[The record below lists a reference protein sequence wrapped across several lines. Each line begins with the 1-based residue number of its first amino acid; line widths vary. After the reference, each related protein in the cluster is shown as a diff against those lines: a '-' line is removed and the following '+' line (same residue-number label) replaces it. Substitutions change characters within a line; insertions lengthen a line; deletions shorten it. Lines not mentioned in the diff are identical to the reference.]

1 MAFVPSCALAFHHQ
15 FRRHGESPD
24 SSTSLPYWRE
34 WRHEAPST
42 RFTLVAAMFGHSGGL
57 PHPHFPRS
65 MDFARK
71 QIEKTAQ
78 SIPTDLRPKPG
89 QIFRWREYLVDAG
102 VWAIAFPIATLIRM
116 DFDPTNISPGVVAVA
131 ALLAIILQALFGW
144 VFGLYRYLYLY
155 GSRYDAMN
163 LLLVVG
169 SVCMVLTFIRLLVPA
184 SDDFPRSS
192 PLIGLLVAFVLMA
205 GARLAH
211 RIFCERR
218 LRPADSATPT
228 LVYGAGT
235 LGQHVVQQ
243 MKRDK
248 YSPFRSVGIID
259 DDARLRNFRLEGVP
273 VLGGRAQ
280 LAQVAKDRC
289 AEVLIFAIARADAE
303 LLRQVSDA
311 ADAAGLRLLVLPL
324 LADILEGRTR
334 LNDLRDVSI
343 ADLIGRH
350 AVDTEL
356 ETIAGFITNKRV
368 LVTGAGGSIG
378 SELCREVMRFSPAE
392 VIMLD
397 RDETGLQ
404 GTQISISGH
413 GLLDTDEVI
422 LADIRDEKTIQDIFL
437 KRRPEVVFH
446 AAALKHLPM
455 LEQYPNEAWQ
465 TNVLGTLNVLR
476 AARAADVETFV
487 NISTDKAA
495 NPTSVLGYSKRL
507 GERLTAWFAADTKKT
522 YLSVRFGNVIGSRGS
537 MLPTFKSQIEAG
549 GPVTLTH
556 PDVTRYF
563 MTIPEACQLVVQ
575 AGAIGRPGQVLI
587 LDMGEPV
594 RIMDVAQ
601 RMIAKSGRKI
611 SITITGL
618 RQGEKLHEELVG
630 AGEADERPIHPKI
643 SHTAVPPLSP
653 SELVLNHWD
662 PARSRSLS
670 ELPHAQTLEIRQ

>member
-1 MAFVPSCALAFHHQ
+1 
-15 FRRHGESPD
+15 
-24 SSTSLPYWRE
+24 
-34 WRHEAPST
+34 
-42 RFTLVAAMFGHSGGL
+42 
-57 PHPHFPRS
+57 
-65 MDFARK
+65 
-71 QIEKTAQ
+71 
-78 SIPTDLRPKPG
+78 
-89 QIFRWREYLVDAG
+89 
-102 VWAIAFPIATLIRM
+102 M
-116 DFDPTNISPGVVAVA
+116 DFDPSRISPLMVASA
-131 ALLAIILQALFGW
+131 AFLAVTLQGLFGW
-144 VFGLYRYLYLY
+144 ALGLYRYLHPY
-155 GSRYDAMN
+155 GSRHDAIN

-169 SVCMVLTFIRLLVPA
+169 SVGLVLTISRLLVPA
-184 SDDFPRSS
+184 SDDFARSS
-192 PLIGLLVAFVLMA
+192 PLIGLFVAFVLMA
-205 GARLAH
+205 GARLGH
-211 RIFCERR
+211 RTLQDRR
-218 LRPADSATPT
+218 HRPQASATPT
-228 LVYGAGT
+228 LVYGAGQ
-235 LGQHVVQQ
+235 LGQHVIQQ
-243 MKRDK
+243 MNGDR
-248 YSPFRSVGIID
+248 YSPFRPVGIID
-259 DDARLRNFRLEGVP
+259 DDPRLRNFRLESIP

-280 LAQVAKDRC
+280 LAQVAHDMG

-303 LLRQVSDA
+303 VLRQVSDD

-324 LADILEGRTR
+324 LADILEGRTG
-334 LNDLRDVSI
+334 LDDLRDVSI
-343 ADLIGRH
+343 SDLIGRH

-356 ETIAGFITNKRV
+356 DSIAGFIANKRI

-378 SELCREVMRFSPAE
+378 SELCREVMRYSPAE

-404 GTQISISGH
+404 GTQISIFGH
-413 GLLDTDEVI
+413 GLLDTDEVV

-476 AARAADVETFV
+476 AARAANVETFV

-537 MLPTFKSQIEAG
+537 MLPTFKLQIEAG
-549 GPVTLTH
+549 GPLTLTH

-575 AGAIGRPGQVLI
+575 AGAIGCPGQALI

-601 RMIAKSGRKI
+601 RMIAKSGRQI
-611 SITITGL
+611 SISITGL

-643 SHTAVPPLSP
+643 SHTCVPPLSP
-653 SELVLNHWD
+653 SELVSNHWS
-662 PARSRSLS
+662 PAKSQALSGLQDAQSLESR
-670 ELPHAQTLEIRQ
+670 Q

>member
-1 MAFVPSCALAFHHQ
+1 MI
-15 FRRHGESPD
+15 
-24 SSTSLPYWRE
+24 
-34 WRHEAPST
+34 
-42 RFTLVAAMFGHSGGL
+42 GHLSGV
-57 PHPHFPRS
+57 PHPHLPSSVKSLRHRI
-65 MDFARK
+65 RK
-71 QIEKTAQ
+71 ALQTAQ
-78 SIPTDLRPKPG
+78 TDLQPKLG
-89 QIFRWREYLVDAG
+89 HTFRLREFLIDAG
-102 VWAIAFPIATLIRM
+102 VWAIAFPIATLIRL
-116 DFDPTNISPGVVAVA
+116 DFDPTRLSPAIVAMA
-131 ALLAIILQALFGW
+131 SILAVMLQAVLGW
-144 VFGLYRYLYLY
+144 AFGLYRYLHPY
-155 GSRYDAMN
+155 GSRHDAVN
-163 LLLVVG
+163 LMLVVG
-169 SVCMVLTFIRLLVPA
+169 SVGLVLTIIRLLVPA

-192 PLIGLLVAFVLMA
+192 PFIGLLVAFVSMA
-205 GARLAH
+205 GARLVH
-211 RIFCERR
+211 RASFERR
-218 LRPADSATPT
+218 LRPGESATPA
-228 LVYGAGT
+228 LVYGAGQ
-235 LGQHVVQQ
+235 LGLHVIQQ
-243 MKRDK
+243 MNRDK
-248 YSPFRSVGIID
+248 LSPYRPVGIID
-259 DDARLRNFRLEGVP
+259 DNPRLRSFRLEGVP
-273 VLGGRAQ
+273 VLGGRAA
-280 LAQVAKDRC
+280 LAQVARDKA

-303 LLRQVSDA
+303 LLRKVSDD

-334 LNDLRDVSI
+334 LNDLREVSI
-343 ADLIGRH
+343 SDLIGRH

-356 ETIAGFITNKRV
+356 DTIAGFITGKRV

-378 SELCREVMRFSPAE
+378 SELCREVMRFAPAE

-413 GLLDTDEVI
+413 GLLDTEEVV
-422 LADIRDEKTIQDIFL
+422 LADIRDEATLQDIFA

-455 LEQYPNEAWQ
+455 LEQYPSEAWQ

-507 GERLTAWFAADTKKT
+507 GERLTAWFAADTKRT

-537 MLPTFKSQIEAG
+537 MLPTFKLQIEAG
-549 GPVTLTH
+549 GPLTLTH

-563 MTIPEACQLVVQ
+563 MTIPEACQLVLQ
-575 AGAIGRPGQVLI
+575 AGAIGCPGQVLI

-611 SITITGL
+611 SISITGL

-643 SHTAVPPLSP
+643 SHSVVPPLSP
-653 SELVLNHWD
+653 SELVLNRWD
-662 PARSRSLS
+662 PSPFPALK
-670 ELPHAQTLEIRQ
+670 EMQPAQRLESQQ

>member
-1 MAFVPSCALAFHHQ
+1 M
-15 FRRHGESPD
+15 
-24 SSTSLPYWRE
+24 
-34 WRHEAPST
+34 T
-42 RFTLVAAMFGHSGGL
+42 R
-57 PHPHFPRS
+57 
-65 MDFARK
+65 
-71 QIEKTAQ
+71 
-78 SIPTDLRPKPG
+78 TDLRPKPG

-102 VWAIAFPIATLIRM
+102 IWTIALPIATLIRM
-116 DFDPTNISPGVVAVA
+116 DFDATAISPLVVAVA
-131 ALLAIILQALFGW
+131 VLLAVTLQALSGW
-144 VFGLYRYLYLY
+144 AFGLYRYLHPY
-155 GSRYDAMN
+155 GSRYDAVN
-163 LLLVVG
+163 LMLVVG
-169 SVCMVLTFIRLLVPA
+169 SVGLVLTVGRLLVPA

-205 GARLAH
+205 GARLVH
-211 RIFCERR
+211 RTYCDRR
-218 LRPADSATPT
+218 LRPGESATPT
-228 LVYGAGT
+228 LVYGAGH
-235 LGQHVVQQ
+235 LGQHVIQQ
-243 MKRDK
+243 MNRDR
-248 YSPFRSVGIID
+248 YSPFRPVGIID
-259 DDARLRNFRLEGVP
+259 DDPRLRNFHLEGVP
-273 VLGGRAQ
+273 VLGGRDQ
-280 LAQVAKDRC
+280 LAQVAHDTG
-289 AEVLIFAIARADAE
+289 AEVLIFAIARAEAE
-303 LLRQVSDA
+303 LLRQVSDD

-324 LADILEGRTR
+324 LADILEGHTR

-343 ADLIGRH
+343 SDLIGRH

-356 ETIAGFITNKRV
+356 DSIAGFITNKRI

-413 GLLDTDEVI
+413 GLLDTEEVV

-537 MLPTFKSQIEAG
+537 MLPTFRLQIEAG
-549 GPVTLTH
+549 GPLTLTH
-556 PDVTRYF
+556 PEVTRYF

-575 AGAIGRPGQVLI
+575 AGAIGCPGEALI

-611 SITITGL
+611 SISITGL

-630 AGEADERPIHPKI
+630 AGETDERPIHPKI
-643 SHTAVPPLSP
+643 SHTGVPPLSP
-653 SELVLNHWD
+653 SELLLNHWG
-662 PARSRSLS
+662 PANSQVRNGLQAAQSLES
-670 ELPHAQTLEIRQ
+670 LQ